1 MSKPI
6 LYIKSQC
13 PWCKDALAY
22 FKTKNIDLD
31 VRDVLISPQDMSDMK
46 KMSGQSLTP
55 TFVYDDCVIADFSV
69 DEFTVAID
77 SYPEKKALLG
87 L

>member
-13 PWCKDALAY
+13 PWCKEALTF
-22 FKTKNIDLD
+22 FKNHNIVLD
-31 VRDVLISPQDMSDMK
+31 IREVLENPNDMTDMK
-46 KMSGQSLTP
+46 KISGQSLTP
-55 TFVYDDCVIADFSV
+55 TFVLDDCVIADFSV
-69 DEFTVAID
+69 DEFIVAIN